1 MSTVANIV
9 DGKVVAD
16 TTPTNAAKKNAIGTD
31 SLGKDAFMTL
41 LVTQMQ
47 NQDPLNPSTDTEF
60 IGQLAQFSSLE
71 QMENLNSTLANQN
84 AFSLVG
90 KNVIMTIPASAGTEA
105 STIAGY
111 VQYVEIKDGK
121 AYLSINDKSYSIDNL
136 DTVID
141 DAYLDSIINGDKTDD
156 KETDKTT

>member
-1 MSTVANIV
+1 MGSVANIV
-9 DGKVVAD
+9 NGQVVAE
-16 TTPTNAAKKNAIGTD
+16 TTPTNNKTEKIGTD

-90 KNVIMTIPASAGTEA
+90 
-105 STIAGY
+105 
-111 VQYVEIKDGK
+111 
-121 AYLSINDKSYSIDNL
+121 
-136 DTVID
+136 
-141 DAYLDSIINGDKTDD
+141 
-156 KETDKTT
+156 